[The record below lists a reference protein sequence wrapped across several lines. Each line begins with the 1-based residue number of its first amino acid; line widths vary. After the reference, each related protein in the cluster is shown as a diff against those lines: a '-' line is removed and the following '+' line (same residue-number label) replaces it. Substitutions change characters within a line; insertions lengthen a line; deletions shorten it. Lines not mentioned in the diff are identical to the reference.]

1 MSLAWTVV
9 DWAAVVLAT
18 AVAGGGDGGQ
28 DVGGV
33 GEGGGCE
40 KGAGGE
46 GGRWTLG
53 PLALYFRVDAS
64 EKTHETDKREK
75 TIHKKIIMKKM

>member
-1 MSLAWTVV
+1 MPLAWTVV
-9 DWAAVVLAT
+9 DWAAVVLIT
-18 AVAGGGDGGQ
+18 VVAAGGDGGQ

-46 GGRWTLG
+46 GGRWTLS
-53 PLALYFRVDAS
+53 PLTLNFRVDTS
-64 EKTHETDKREK
+64 EKTQFNRLFQIDRLRN
-75 TIHKKIIMKKM
+75 

>member
-33 GEGGGCE
+33 GEGGGGE
-40 KGAGGE
+40 EGAGGE
-46 GGRWTLG
+46 GGRWTLS
-53 PLALYFRVDAS
+53 PLTLNFRVDAS
-64 EKTHETDKREK
+64 EKTQFNRLFQIDRLRN
-75 TIHKKIIMKKM
+75 